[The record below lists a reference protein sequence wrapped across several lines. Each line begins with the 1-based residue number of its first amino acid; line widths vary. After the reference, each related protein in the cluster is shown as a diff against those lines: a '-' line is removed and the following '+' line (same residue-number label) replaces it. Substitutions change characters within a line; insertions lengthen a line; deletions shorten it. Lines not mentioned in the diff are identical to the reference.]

1 MVACVAPNGP
11 TEYRDESPCT
21 RLHVGTAD
29 GVVTLTRD
37 GAGSAW
43 KATAH
48 TLPGRHISSLLFEP
62 KRGGLF
68 AGVHDGGLWAS
79 VDGGQTWQRKM
90 QGISEEHVFT
100 LASAERD
107 GQIVLYA
114 GTEPAHLFES
124 RDYGETWRELSSLR
138 DVPETEQW
146 TFPAPPNIA
155 HVKNLTFDPRDDQLM
170 YACIEQGALLKTT
183 DGGQTWRELSE
194 YSRPEDPVYR
204 DIHRL
209 VQRPSN
215 PDEMYFT
222 GGAGLYYSA
231 DGGETWEHLS
241 THRARIGYPDA
252 LMFSPD
258 ESLMFMAG
266 SACSPGDWRTTHDAD
281 AAVGRSRDGGRTWEI
296 LTQGLP
302 AHIVGNFEAMTM
314 ASWPGGFTLFA
325 ATTDGDVFA
334 SEDGGESWATIASD
348 LAPIS
353 KGEHYVPLRRPAVG
367 AAGAR

>member
-1 MVACVAPNGP
+1 MDACVAPNGP
-11 TEYRDESPCT
+11 TDYRDQSPCT

-29 GVVTLTRD
+29 GVVTLTREAP
-37 GAGSAW
+37 GAAW
-43 KATAH
+43 QATGH
-48 TLPGRHISSLLFEP
+48 SLPGRHISSLMFEP
-62 KRGGLF
+62 TRGGLF
-68 AGVHDGGLWAS
+68 AGVHDGGLYAS
-79 VDGGQTWQRKM
+79 FDGGQTWERKM
-90 QGISEEHVFT
+90 RGITQEHVFT
-100 LASAERD
+100 LASHEHH
-107 GQIVLYA
+107 GQLVLYA
-114 GTEPAHLFES
+114 GTEPAHLFQS
-124 RDYGETWRELSSLR
+124 TDYGETWEELPSLR
-138 DVPETEQW
+138 AVPDTDKW
-146 TFPAPPNIA
+146 VFPAPPHIA
-155 HVKNLTFDPRDDQLM
+155 HVKNLTFDPRDDHLM

-183 DGGQTWRELSE
+183 DGGETWRELSD

-209 VQRPSN
+209 VLRPSN

-258 ESLMFMAG
+258 ESVMFMAG
-266 SACSPGDWRTTHDAD
+266 SACSPGDWRQTNDAD
-281 AAVGRSRDGGRTWEI
+281 AAIGRSRDAGRTWEL
-296 LTQGLP
+296 LTRGLP

-314 ASWPGGFTLFA
+314 AAWPGGYALFA

-334 SEDGGESWATIASD
+334 SEDEGATWATIASG

-353 KGEHYVPLRRPAVG
+353 KGDHYVPLRRPAVG